1 MVLVRSMQRKAS
13 AGRRADISAIILD
26 GGATSSASMGGLC
39 KTGPMDEELKPEQV
53 QGKATGYIQEITNLF
68 YEV

>member
-1 MVLVRSMQRKAS
+1 MLN
-13 AGRRADISAIILD
+13 
-26 GGATSSASMGGLC
+26 GGETSSARLGGLC
-39 KTGPMDEELKPEQV
+39 KTGPMDEELKAEQV